1 MLKKLTTIGNS
12 LGIIIERP
20 ILELL
25 GIDKDTPLDLT
36 TDGEVLILRPMRAG
50 HRQRVQAA
58 AHRMMEV
65 HDATLKRLA
74 D

>member
-25 GIDKDTPLDLT
+25 AIDKETPLDMT
-36 TDGEVLILRPMRAG
+36 TDGEVLILRPVRG
-50 HRQRVQAA
+50 DHRQRVQAA
-58 AHRMMEV
+58 AHHLMDV
-65 HDATLKRLA
+65 HDVTLKRLA

>member
-25 GIDKDTPLDLT
+25 AIDKDTPLDLT
-36 TDGEVLILRPMRAG
+36 TDGEVLILRPVRG
-50 HRQRVQAA
+50 DHRQRVQAA
-58 AHRMMEV
+58 AHRLMEV

>member
-25 GIDKDTPLDLT
+25 AIDKDTPLDVT
-36 TDGEVLILRPMRAG
+36 TDGDVLILRPVRED

-58 AHRMMEV
+58 AHRLMEV

>member
-25 GIDKDTPLDLT
+25 AIDKETPLDMT
-36 TDGEVLILRPMRAG
+36 TDGEVLILRPVRG
-50 HRQRVQAA
+50 DHRQLVQAA
-58 AHRMMEV
+58 AHHLMDV

>member
-25 GIDKDTPLDLT
+25 AIDKETPLDMT
-36 TDGEVLILRPMRAG
+36 TDGEVLILRPVRG
-50 HRQRVQAA
+50 DHRQRVQAA
-58 AHRMMEV
+58 AHHLMDV